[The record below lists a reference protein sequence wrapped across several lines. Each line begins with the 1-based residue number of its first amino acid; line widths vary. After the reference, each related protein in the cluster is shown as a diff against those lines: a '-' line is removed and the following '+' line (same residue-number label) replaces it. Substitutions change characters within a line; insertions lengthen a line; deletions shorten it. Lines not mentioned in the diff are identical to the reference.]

1 MLLLQAAGSQ
11 KVGLFKAVKTPVGYV
26 LGRDALKGYV
36 RSVVLRNNTITGVTY
51 RDDPTIMA
59 WDLVNEPFN
68 PGDDTGKILTVSVA
82 TTPL

>member
-1 MLLLQAAGSQ
+1 M
-11 KVGLFKAVKTPVGYV
+11 
-26 LGRDALKGYV
+26 GRNALKGYV

-68 PGDDTGKILTVSVA
+68 PGDDTGKVLTVSVA
-82 TTPL
+82 TIPCRLLVSTVIVQASWLTSPGSMNRK

>member
-1 MLLLQAAGSQ
+1 LLQAAGCQ
-11 KVGLFKAVKTPVGYV
+11 EVGLFKAVKTPVGHV
-26 LGRDALKGYV
+26 LGRNALKGYV

-68 PGDDTGKILTVSVA
+68 PGDDTGKVLTVSVA
-82 TTPL
+82 TIPL

>member
-1 MLLLQAAGSQ
+1 M
-11 KVGLFKAVKTPVGYV
+11 
-26 LGRDALKGYV
+26 
-36 RSVVLRNNTITGVTY
+36 LRNNTITGVTY
-51 RDDPTIMA
+51 RDDATIMA